1 MSGEVAPGN
10 LESAMIDLARRGAI
24 LRVWGVDNEDRVALA
39 LEERR
44 AGRDVAETPPIKPP
58 DEDEY
63 DTAPLVEP
71 EEEGVPE
78 LEPEPEPEV
87 KAAAPEEK
95 PKLELQP
102 EPELEPELEPEP
114 EPRVEPASSAEPTAI
129 DIRPPGSVAESEART
144 SQPPNLDEPFDREE
158 PGREHPK
165 SEPPPLPLSGEA
177 TIEEPVETIDASL
190 VAPKVSKEASELAKM
205 AESIEKRRSKPP
217 KDDDAEPSLL
227 GWVTMLALFGVV
239 GFISMSAISRSC
251 ASDDADSQ
259 QPVVDAATT
268 QAAPANGTRTDEG
281 GEERAPAPP
290 RPEELAFGETIAGV
304 DAGPNLRVGRG
315 QGLLVIE
322 AGQGAAP
329 EVFIGSRSLGRV
341 PIREALDEGRYELRY
356 ERGDEE
362 SYRFVFVRAGQTR
375 VIPPL

>member
-1 MSGEVAPGN
+1 VLEAAE
-10 LESAMIDLARRGAI
+10 ESAGA
-24 LRVWGVDNEDRVALA
+24 E
-39 LEERR
+39 
-44 AGRDVAETPPIKPP
+44 P
-58 DEDEY
+58 D
-63 DTAPLVEP
+63 
-71 EEEGVPE
+71 
-78 LEPEPEPEV
+78 
-87 KAAAPEEK
+87 EEK

-102 EPELEPELEPEP
+102 EPEEPAEPEERPKLELQP
-114 EPRVEPASSAEPTAI
+114 EPASSAEPTAI
-129 DIRPPGSVAESEART
+129 DIHPPGAVAADDTART
-144 SQPPNLDEPFDREE
+144 SDPPGLDDPFDHEE

-165 SEPPPLPLSGEA
+165 SEPPPLPHASGDA
-177 TIEEPVETIDASL
+177 TIEEPVEAIDDSL
-190 VAPKVSKEASELAKM
+190 IAPKTSKEAAELARM

-217 KDDDAEPSLL
+217 RGEDSEPSLL

-251 ASDDADSQ
+251 ASNEAQDPQ
-259 QPVVDAATT
+259 TVVDSGAGQAHPTTGRLAA
-268 QAAPANGTRTDEG
+268 GEG
-281 GEERAPAPP
+281 GDEAPAPP
-290 RPEELAFGETIAGV
+290 RPEELRFGETIASV

-322 AGQGAAP
+322 AGQGSAP

-362 SYRFVFVRAGQTR
+362 SYRFVYVRAGQTR